1 MALVDETSVIT
12 MKIHFVK
19 MAFIDETNVISKS
32 HYFDDIMNYVALIK
46 LHKAEYDDSNILQMM

>member
-1 MALVDETSVIT
+1 MKHLVCEFYVY
-12 MKIHFVK
+12 VK

-46 LHKAEYDDSNILQMM
+46 LHKAEYDDSNILQMI